1 MKRSLDD
8 NSVIQFAQYYRQIR
22 IGNALTQSQ
31 PHSEARSEANSA
43 HSLQQ
48 ALKQCLIKDRFRLNK
63 RIVGASKIRKESAR
77 HAVFDEIA
85 LDIARSMLV
94 VQQRMEQ
101 KITIDYPELLPVSQK
116 RDEIA
121 KAIADHQVV
130 IVAGETG
137 SGKTTQL
144 PKICAELGR
153 GKYGLIGHTQPR
165 RLAAR
170 SVATRIAQEME
181 TELGGFVGYKV
192 RFNDQI
198 SDKTQIKL
206 MTDGILLAEIQHD
219 RYLNQYDTIIIDEA
233 HERSLNIDFILGYLK
248 QLLPRRPDL
257 KVIITSATI
266 DPERFSKHFSNAPII
281 EVSGRTYPVD
291 TRYRPLVGDDDS
303 DRDQL
308 ESIFDAVDELCAE
321 GLGDILIFMNGERE
335 IRDTADALSKR
346 HLRDTEIVP
355 LYARLSA
362 GEQNKIFQPHT
373 GRRIVLAT
381 NVAET
386 SLTVPGIKYVIDP
399 GTARISRYSYRTKV
413 QRLPIE
419 PISQASANQ
428 RKGRCGRVE
437 AGVCIRLYS
446 EEDFLS
452 RPEFTDPEILRT
464 NLASVILQ
472 MTALGLGDI
481 DAFPFVEAPD
491 KRNIQDGVRLLEELG
506 AINIDAIDP
515 QKRLTEM
522 GRKLARLP
530 IDPRL
535 ARMVLEAPHLGCLKE
550 VMVIASAL
558 SIQDPRERPSDKQ
571 QASDEKHRRFVD
583 EESDFLTL
591 VNLWNYLQQ
600 QQKALS
606 SNPFRRQ
613 CKQDYLNYLRV
624 REWQDVY
631 FQIHQAMRE
640 MDYKLN
646 DEPGSYQ
653 AVHSAILVGLL
664 SHIGSKDAEKNDYQG
679 ARNARFHIF
688 PASGL
693 FKKQPKWVMSA
704 ELVETSKL
712 WARMVAKIQPEWI
725 EPLAKHLIKR
735 SYSEP
740 HWSKKQAAVI
750 AYEKVMLYGIPIVA
764 KRLVNY
770 GHIDA
775 TLSREIFIRSALVE
789 GDWET
794 KHAFFKQN
802 RSLLLEVEELE
813 HKSRRRDILVDDE
826 ELFQFYDQRVGT
838 EVVSGRHFDA
848 WWKKTRQTQPD
859 LLSFEKEM
867 LFKGDASH
875 VTELDYP
882 NFWYQNGIKLKLS
895 YQFEPGEDSDGVT
908 VHIPLPILNQIE
920 ATGFDWQIPGL
931 RHELVVSLIKSLP
944 KTLRKNF
951 VPAPNYTDAFL
962 ARVTPMELPLLD
974 ALEKELR
981 RMTGV
986 AIQREDWNW
995 AQVPDH
1001 LKVTYRVV
1009 DHRHR
1014 KLNESKDLYAL
1025 KEALKEKVQ
1034 QTLSQ
1039 VADDDIEQKNLH
1051 TWSFGALPQVYQQ
1064 KRGGF
1069 DVKAYPA
1076 LVDNK
1081 ESIEIKLFETEHEQQ
1096 RAMQAGQRRLILLN
1110 VPSPI
1115 KYLHANLPNK
1125 SKLGLYFNP
1134 YGKVLDLI
1142 DDCIACGV
1150 DKLIEEQGGLV
1161 WQPEAFEALKEHVR
1175 AELGDTVVAIAQ
1187 QVETILTTAYNINKR
1202 LKGKIDFTMA
1212 FALSDIKAQMEG
1224 LIFKGFA
1231 TECGYQR
1238 LPDILRYMKAIERR
1252 MEKLPIDPNKDR
1264 LHMLKIESVSHSY
1277 KALLNKI
1284 PKGGVVPDAVKD
1296 IRWMIEELRV
1306 SYFAQ
1311 QLGTPYPI
1319 SDKRIIQAIDA
1330 C

>member
-1 MKRSLDD
+1 
-8 NSVIQFAQYYRQIR
+8 
-22 IGNALTQSQ
+22 
-31 PHSEARSEANSA
+31 
-43 HSLQQ
+43 
-48 ALKQCLIKDRFRLNK
+48 IKDRFRFSK
-63 RIVGASKIRKESAR
+63 RIDGASKIKNESAR
-77 HAVFDEIA
+77 NAVFDEIA
-85 LDIARSMLV
+85 LDIAQSMMV
-94 VQQRMEQ
+94 VEQRKQQMP
-101 KITIDYPELLPVSQK
+101 KIEYPALLPVSQK
-116 RDEIA
+116 RDDIA
-121 KAIADHQVV
+121 QAIAHHQVV

-170 SVATRIAQEME
+170 SVANRIAEEME

-192 RFNDQI
+192 RFTDQI
-198 SDKTQIKL
+198 SDQTQIKL
-206 MTDGILLAEIQHD
+206 MTDGILLAEIQND
-219 RYLNQYDTIIIDEA
+219 RFLNQYDTIIIDEA

-281 EVSGRTYPVD
+281 EVSGRTYPVEV
-291 TRYRPLVGDDDS
+291 RYRPLAGDDDSES

-308 ESIFDAVDELCAE
+308 EGIFQAVDELCDE

-346 HLRDTEIVP
+346 NLRDTEIVP

-362 GEQNKIFQPHT
+362 GEQNKIFQPHA

-428 RKGRCGRVE
+428 RKGRCGRTE
-437 AGVCIRLYS
+437 EGICIRLYS

-481 DAFPFVEAPD
+481 EAFPFVEAPD

-506 AINIDAIDP
+506 AINDQIKDP
-515 QKRLTEM
+515 KKRLTES
-522 GRKLARLP
+522 GKQLARLP

-535 ARMVLEAPHLGCLKE
+535 ARMVLEASKLGCLKE
-550 VMVIASAL
+550 VMIIASAL

-571 QASDEKHRRFVD
+571 QSADDKHRRFNHED
-583 EESDFLTL
+583 SDFLTL
-591 VNLWNYLQQ
+591 VNLWHYIGQ
-600 QQKALS
+600 QQKALT
-606 SNPFRRQ
+606 SNQFRRQ
-613 CKQDYLNYLRV
+613 CKLDYLNYLRV

-631 FQIHQAMRE
+631 TQLHQSTRE
-640 MDYKLN
+640 MGFKLN
-646 DEPGSYQ
+646 DEPGSYH

-664 SHIGSKDAEKNDYQG
+664 SHIGMKDQEKNEYHG
-679 ARNARFHIF
+679 ARNARFNIF

-712 WARMVAKIQPEWI
+712 WARVVAKIEPDWI
-725 EPLAKHLIKR
+725 EPLAKHLSKR

-740 HWSKKQAAVI
+740 HWSKKNAAVM
-750 AYEKVMLYGIPIVA
+750 AYEKVMLYGIPIVP

-770 GHIDA
+770 GTIDPV
-775 TLSREIFIRSALVE
+775 LSREIFIRSALVE

-802 RSLLLEVEELE
+802 RALLAEVEELE

-848 WWKKTRQTQPD
+848 WWKTASRKTPD

-875 VTELDYP
+875 ITDLDYP
-882 NFWYQNGIKLKLS
+882 NFWHQGNLKLKLS
-895 YQFEPGEDSDGVT
+895 YQFEPGENSDGVT
-908 VHIPLPILNQIE
+908 VHIPLPILNQVE
-920 ATGFDWQIPGL
+920 PHGFDWQIPGL

-951 VPAPNYTDAFL
+951 VPAPNYADAFL
-962 ARVTPMELPLLD
+962 ARVTPFEMPLLD
-974 ALEKELR
+974 AMEKELR

-986 AIQREDWNW
+986 TVLREDWKLDQLP
-995 AQVPDH
+995 AH
-1001 LKVTYRVV
+1001 LKITYRAV
-1009 DHRHR
+1009 DHRNR
-1014 KLNESKDLYAL
+1014 KLNESCDLHEL
-1025 KEALKEKVQ
+1025 KESLKEKVQ
-1034 QTLSQ
+1034 ETLSQ
-1039 VADDDIEQKNLH
+1039 VADDDIEQRDLH
-1051 TWSFGALPQVYQQ
+1051 TWSFGELPKVYQQ

-1069 DVKAYPA
+1069 EVRAYPA
-1076 LVDNK
+1076 LVDK
-1081 ESIEIKLFETEHEQQ
+1081 KDSVEIKLFETEQEQLS
-1096 RAMQAGQRRLILLN
+1096 AMRAGQRRLILLN

-1150 DKLIEEQGGLV
+1150 DKLIEERGGMV
-1161 WQPEAFEALKEHVR
+1161 WEPQAFEALKEHVR
-1175 AELGDTVVAIAQ
+1175 AELGDTVVEIAK

-1202 LKGKIDFTMA
+1202 LKGKVDFTMA
-1212 FALSDIKAQMEG
+1212 FALSDVKAQIEG
-1224 LIFKGFA
+1224 LIFSGFA
-1231 TECGYQR
+1231 
-1238 LPDILRYMKAIERR
+1238 
-1252 MEKLPIDPNKDR
+1252 
-1264 LHMLKIESVSHSY
+1264 
-1277 KALLNKI
+1277 
-1284 PKGGVVPDAVKD
+1284 
-1296 IRWMIEELRV
+1296 
-1306 SYFAQ
+1306 
-1311 QLGTPYPI
+1311 
-1319 SDKRIIQAIDA
+1319 
-1330 C
+1330 

>member
-1 MKRSLDD
+1 MTSSQHKDS
-8 NSVIQFAQYYRQIR
+8 SVSAK
-22 IGNALTQSQ
+22 T
-31 PHSEARSEANSA
+31 NSA
-43 HSLQQ
+43 QSLRK
-48 ALKQCLIKDRFRLNK
+48 ALNDCMIKDRFRLSK
-63 RIVGASKIRKESAR
+63 RISGANKINNPQAR
-77 HAVFDEIA
+77 SAVFDEIA
-85 LDIARSMLV
+85 ADIAQSMMV
-94 VQQRMEQ
+94 AQQRENHKP
-101 KITIDYPELLPVSQK
+101 KISYPELLPVSQK
-116 RDEIA
+116 KQDIA
-121 KAIADHQVV
+121 DAIANHQVV

-153 GKYGLIGHTQPR
+153 GKFGLIGHTQPR

-170 SVATRIAQEME
+170 SVANRIAEEME
-181 TELGGFVGYKV
+181 SNLGDFVGYKV

-198 SDKTQIKL
+198 SDQTQVKL

-233 HERSLNIDFILGYLK
+233 HERSLNIDFILGYLRE
-248 QLLPRRPDL
+248 LLPKRPDL

-266 DPERFSKHFSNAPII
+266 DPERFSNHFNNAPII

-291 TRYRPLVGDDDS
+291 TRYRPLSGDDDT

-308 ESIFDAVDELCAE
+308 EGIFDAVDELCDE

-335 IRDTADALSKR
+335 IRDTADALNKR
-346 HLRDTEIVP
+346 NLKDTEVVP

-362 GEQNKIFQPHT
+362 GEQNKIFQSHR

-437 AGVCIRLYS
+437 EGICIRLYS
-446 EEDFLS
+446 EEDFES

-472 MTALGLGDI
+472 MTAIGLGDI
-481 DAFPFVEAPD
+481 EAFPFVEAPD

-506 AINIDAIDP
+506 AINDKVKDP
-515 QKRLTEM
+515 RKRLTTM
-522 GRKLARLP
+522 GRQLAKLP

-535 ARMVLEAPHLGCLKE
+535 ARMVLEAPRLGCLKE

-571 QASDEKHRRFVD
+571 QSSDDKHKRFFD
-583 EESDFLTL
+583 KESDFITF
-591 VNLWNYLQQ
+591 VNLWDYVQGK
-600 QQKALS
+600 QKELS
-606 SNPFRRQ
+606 SNQFRKQ
-613 CKQDYLNYLRV
+613 CKQDFLNYLRV

-640 MDYKLN
+640 MDGKLN
-646 DEPGSYQ
+646 QEAADYQ
-653 AVHSAILVGLL
+653 SIHTALLVGLL
-664 SHIGSKDAEKNDYQG
+664 SHVGVKDQEKNDYQG

-688 PASGL
+688 PGSGL
-693 FKKQPKWVMSA
+693 FKKQPKWIISA

-712 WARMVAKIQPEWI
+712 WGRIVAKIQPEWI
-725 EPLAKHLIKR
+725 EPVAKHLIKR

-740 HWSKKQAAVI
+740 HWSKKRAAVM
-750 AYEKVMLYGIPIVA
+750 AHEKVMLYGVPIVP

-770 GHIDA
+770 GPIDA
-775 TLSREIFIRSALVE
+775 VISRGIFVRSALVE

-802 RSLLLEVEELE
+802 RKLLQEVEELE
-813 HKSRRRDILVDDE
+813 HKSRRRDILVDDD
-826 ELFQFYDQRVGT
+826 ELFNFYDQRVGT
-838 EVVSGRHFDA
+838 EVVSGRHFDT
-848 WWKKTRQTQPD
+848 WWKKASAND
-859 LLSFEKEM
+859 SELLNFEKEM
-867 LFKGDASH
+867 LFRGDASH

-882 NFWYQNGIKLKLS
+882 NFWHQAGFKLKLS
-895 YQFEPGEDSDGVT
+895 YQFEPGEDNDGVT

-920 ATGFDWQIPGL
+920 PQGFDWQIPGL
-931 RHELVVSLIKSLP
+931 REELIISLIKALP
-944 KTLRKNF
+944 KSLRKNF
-951 VPAPNYTDAFL
+951 VPAPNYAQAFL
-962 ARVTPMELPLLD
+962 ARVTPMEMPLLD

-981 RMTGV
+981 RMTGTEV
-986 AIQREDWNW
+986 LREDWNLE
-995 AQVPDH
+995 QIPDH
-1001 LKVTYRVV
+1001 LKITYRAV
-1009 DHRHR
+1009 DHRNR
-1014 KLNESKDLYAL
+1014 KLKEHRDLYEL
-1025 KEALKEKVQ
+1025 KESLKEKVQ
-1034 QTLSQ
+1034 QTLSK
-1039 VADDDIEQKNLH
+1039 VADDDIEQQGLH
-1051 TWSFGALPQVYQQ
+1051 TWSFGSLPKVYAQ

-1081 ESIEIKLFETEHEQQ
+1081 DSVEIKLFETEAEQELVM
-1096 RAMQAGQRRLILLN
+1096 REGQRRLILLN

-1134 YGKVLDLI
+1134 YGRVMDLI

-1150 DKLIEEQGGLV
+1150 DKLIEQQGGLV
-1161 WQPEAFEALKEHVR
+1161 WQDDKFEALKEHVR
-1175 AELGDTVVAIAQ
+1175 AELGDTVVDIAQ
-1187 QVETILTTAYNINKR
+1187 QVETILTTAFQINKK
-1202 LKGKIDFTMA
+1202 LKGRVDLAMA
-1212 FALSDIKAQMEG
+1212 FALSDIKAQIEG
-1224 LIFKGFA
+1224 LIFRGFA
-1231 TECGYQR
+1231 TECGWQR
-1238 LPDILRYMKAIERR
+1238 LPDILRYLKAIERR
-1252 MEKLPIDPNKDR
+1252 MEKLPIDPNRDR
-1264 LHMLKIESVSHSY
+1264 VHLLKVESVTQNY
-1277 KALLNKI
+1277 KELLNKI
-1284 PKGGVVPDAVKD
+1284 PKGMKVPDNVKQ

-1311 QLGTPYPI
+1311 QLGTPYPV
-1319 SDKRIIQAIDA
+1319 SDKRVINAIDA